1 VIKRKRGID
10 LMERWLLRA
19 VFVSIVLLGLGVPT
33 AGADFC
39 DGGLVSKGSTKD
51 EVREAC
57 GEPACIRRP
66 KEIFVYKAGRYVPLA
81 MDKEWIYNPGSGRF
95 VRFIRFYQGK
105 VVDQRTGDF
114 GWEGERDCKD
124 VPPPR

>member
-1 VIKRKRGID
+1 MKT
-10 LMERWLLRA
+10 WLLWTL
-19 VFVSIVLLGLGVPT
+19 FISILLLGPGVPI
-33 AGADFC
+33 ANADYC
-39 DGGLVSKGSTKD
+39 NGGLVSKGSTRE

-81 MDKEWIYNPGSGRF
+81 MDQEWIYNPGPGRF

-105 VVDQRTGDF
+105 VVDQRPGDF
-114 GWEGERDCKD
+114 GWEEGARECRDI
-124 VPPPR
+124 PAPR